1 MGRPA
6 SIARIV
12 TFPFALVAR
21 DRRSI
26 AEPEPHAVE
35 PRFGR
40 QRIGDGGVQRGDP

>member
-6 SIARIV
+6 SIVRIV
-12 TFPFALVAR
+12 TFPLRPMAR

-26 AEPEPHAVE
+26 PKPEPHAVE

-40 QRIGDGGVQRGDP
+40 QRIGDGGIQRGDP